1 MSGDDTRDD
10 EKPAAADP
18 AAPERSRKLLADLE
32 EQIARSRMQ
41 LAVMWC
47 ALENMRERRPTPLA
61 GQALV
66 DLAGGSAGPQGSGID
81 VLIVDDDE
89 DLLGTLSDLLRWE
102 GYTVVTVPGGRE
114 ALAYLRT
121 HARPSALVVDL
132 MMPGMSGA
140 ELLQQLSTMEPER
153 DIPVVVYTAANFQ
166 YIEAAGIDPKVVVR
180 KNSLTGLLERLSSTV
195 RRPPAAP

>member
-1 MSGDDTRDD
+1 MSGDDLPND
-10 EKPAAADP
+10 EKPAAVDHAV
-18 AAPERSRKLLADLE
+18 PERSRKLLADLE

-47 ALENMRERRPTPLA
+47 ALEDMKERRPTSPSGHEPA
-61 GQALV
+61 AVQPGDPA
-66 DLAGGSAGPQGSGID
+66 DGID

-89 DLLGTLSDLLRWE
+89 DLLSTLSDLLRWE
-102 GYTVVTVPGGRE
+102 GYTVVTVPGARE
-114 ALAYLRT
+114 ALIYLRT
-121 HARPSALVVDL
+121 HIRPSALVVDL

-140 ELLQQLSTMEPER
+140 ELLQQLSVMQPQR

-166 YIEAAGIDPKVVVR
+166 YIEAAGIDPRVVVR

-195 RRPPAAP
+195 RRPVAPPP